1 MENNNLWTE
10 KYRPK
15 KISDYYINKNLL
27 KKVTDWINIF
37 KGPIDTGFFPLLLL
51 HGPPGS
57 GKTTLA
63 NLIFKTNNYHVIEY
77 NTSISRNKKFIKDH
91 LMRIGKY
98 HISLNSK
105 KKISN
110 GVILDELDGINT
122 SEKSSITEL
131 IEFLDPKKKSK
142 IKKCS
147 YPVICTCNSIKDKK
161 LQVLIKKGLA
171 LKIDR
176 PTKKNCINLLNKI
189 CKNENITLNEN
200 LLNTII
206 KNSNSDYR
214 QVINITYQYYI
225 GIKQKNKNLIFID
238 HKLSNN
244 NNQLDDSNNQL
255 SNNNNQLDD
264 SNNQIDD
271 NNNNEVKSLNDKQL
285 DMITDNKDLNN
296 KDLNNKDLNLEEY
309 KLNSFITGDSALDKI
324 KYFINNY
331 HSINSIIDYIS
342 SDLYIFY
349 LNMYNNY
356 IYIYYT
362 LNKKNSSNNTDVII
376 KNLNNILKYSKCLT
390 DADKYIKF
398 IYKTQNW
405 DIIYYPVYLGIVF
418 LITEFCKLKQNINF
432 NRTLH
437 LTHHND
443 YNYMKQ
449 ELSILKKSIKQNNQ
463 ILCQELNSINI
474 YYLLKLEEKKPILG
488 LDEKGTQLLKPY
500 QKIIDKIDS
509 ILDL

>member
-27 KKVTDWINIF
+27 KKITDWINIF
-37 KGPIDTGFFPLLLL
+37 KEPIEQGFFPLLLL
-51 HGPPGS
+51 YGPPGS

-77 NTSISRNKKFIKDH
+77 NTSISRNKKFIKDQ

-98 HISLNSK
+98 HISLNSN
-105 KKISN
+105 KKIRN

-142 IKKCS
+142 IKKCG
-147 YPVICTCNSIKDKK
+147 YPIICTCNSIKDKK

-189 CKNENITLNEN
+189 CKNENIALTDVLI
-200 LLNTII
+200 NTII
-206 KNSNSDYR
+206 DNSNLDYR

-225 GIKQKNKNLIFID
+225 SIKQKINSNISFNKHISNESNSKTLMSEIYSNSKNDNSKNINYKKLI
-238 HKLSNN
+238 KK
-244 NNQLDDSNNQL
+244 DS
-255 SNNNNQLDD
+255 SDY
-264 SNNQIDD
+264 
-271 NNNNEVKSLNDKQL
+271 LNDLDVLELQTQL
-285 DMITDNKDLNN
+285 HPESELQTSELLIK
-296 KDLNNKDLNLEEY
+296 ES
-309 KLNSFITGDSALDKI
+309 KLNSFKTGESALDKI
-324 KYFINNY
+324 KYFINNNC
-331 HSINSIIDYIS
+331 SVSSIINYIS
-342 SDLYIFY
+342 SDLYVFY
-349 LNMYNNY
+349 LNIYNNY

-362 LNKKNSSNNTDVII
+362 LNKKDSNNNNNVII
-376 KNLNNILKYSKCLT
+376 NNLNNILKYSKCLT
-390 DADKYIKF
+390 EADKYIKF
-398 IYKTQNW
+398 IYKNQNW
-405 DIIYYPVYLGIVF
+405 EVINYPVYIGIVY
-418 LITEFCKLKQNINF
+418 LITEFYKLKQNINF

-437 LTHHND
+437 LTHHNE

-449 ELSILKKSIKQNNQ
+449 ELSILKKSVKQNNQ

-474 YYLLKLEEKKPILG
+474 YYLLKLEEKNPILG